1 MHRIDFTVSQARKIV
16 ATCPPGSVYYSEAQR
31 VLREHGTPAR
41 PVPGI
46 DSPGLGYVVANDDD
60 GDGL

>member
-1 MHRIDFTVSQARKIV
+1 MNRIDFTVSQARKVV
-16 ATCPPGSVYYSEAQR
+16 AACPPGSFYYSEAQR

-46 DSPGLGYVVANDDD
+46 DSYSPNDNDTSCRFD
-60 GDGL
+60 